1 MRSQGTMFL
10 KNTYSVEAEAKA
22 KGKRKSTVDY
32 GMNFGEDRS
41 VHVYSWAKLSVA
53 ETIHQLLNNLLILGL
68 NTYVVILGKSSASSD
83 DMMLYPHPFARKK
96 VLEDPTI
103 TLVQLLLL
111 SSDTGVLRATHE
123 FIQAAYLNKYSY
135 RFLVENSNFLE
146 LVFLRL
152 NSDFAAIAIYNIRKL
167 FLTMESEMSADDKA
181 KFKDYNSF
189 SFAEDTSYL
198 ETSISQYFPIS
209 RLLPKFFIQVL
220 LVKGEDAFNKIFFG
234 DEHFTADSLWNS
246 KMRRE
251 LTDSLEIFFS
261 EDISELESQLKSLHE
276 PTSEMSIGNMH
287 WYMFKPQRKPSL
299 KVVYREFENSLRCG
313 PIFLK
318 PWIKDSFRN
327 YKMPEEIVGQFIENL
342 YGYLRTMV
350 GSVACQGNF
359 TENVRSLDKTYS
371 LWVVLKSHVK
381 MIRTFIIPEYD
392 CYESLDTV
400 LEMWIAIDENNLLGL
415 GGESST
421 IKIENSVMLTNNWD
435 ENVIAVFE
443 IIISSMI
450 THEKEPMPTNIKT
463 FAGKQG
469 IKNSLLKVASII
481 VDRYFTA
488 ATITINHMLILKYL
502 FIVCTHFNFCYQHK
516 KILSQELLDLFRLE
530 PS

>member
-1 MRSQGTMFL
+1 M
-10 KNTYSVEAEAKA
+10 EAEAKA
-22 KGKRKSTVDY
+22 KGKRRSTVDY
-32 GMNFGEDRS
+32 AMNFGEDRD
-41 VHVYSWAKLSVA
+41 VYVYSWAKLGVA
-53 ETIHQLLNNLLILGL
+53 GTMNQLLNNLLILGL

-152 NSDFAAIAIYNIRKL
+152 NSDFAGIAIYNIRKL

-181 KFKDYNSF
+181 KFKDYNTF
-189 SFAEDTSYL
+189 SFAEDTQYL

-209 RLLPKFFIQVL
+209 RLLPKFFIQAL

-251 LTDSLEIFFS
+251 LTDSLENFFS
-261 EDISELESQLKSLHE
+261 EDIYHLESQLKSLHE
-276 PTSEMSIGNMH
+276 PNSEMSIGNMH
-287 WYMFKPQRKPSL
+287 WYMFKIQRKPSL
-299 KVVYREFENSLRCG
+299 EMVYRELENSLRCG

-318 PWIKDSFRN
+318 PWIKDSLRN

-342 YGYLRTMV
+342 YSYLRTMV

-359 TENVRSLDKTYS
+359 IENVRSIDKTYS

-400 LEMWIAIDENNLLGL
+400 LEMWIAIHENNLLGL
-415 GGESST
+415 GKSST
-421 IKIENSVMLTNNWD
+421 IKIENAVMLTNNWD
-435 ENVIAVFE
+435 ENILAVFE

-463 FAGKQG
+463 FALKQG
-469 IKNSLLKVASII
+469 IKNSILKVASII
-481 VDRYFTA
+481 VDNYFLA
-488 ATITINHMLILKYL
+488 ATITINHTLILKYL

-516 KILSQELLDLFRLE
+516 KILSQDLLDLFRLE